1 MYLRE
6 VEMENFKSFRKKT
19 IIPLL
24 EGYTTV
30 TGPNGSGKSN
40 IADAVLFVLGPRSS
54 KLIRAGRLTD
64 LIFNGGKSGSRA
76 KNCKVS
82 LIFDNTGRTIPI
94 DYDVVKLTR
103 FVKVSTSTPDGYNS
117 YFYVNGKK
125 SSLSE
130 FDSLLAHAR
139 ISADGYNIVQQGDV
153 SRIVAMGNVERRRI
167 LDSIAGITKFDDDIA
182 MADKRRTD
190 VESNLERI
198 GIILDEIRRQIR
210 LLDRDRTGALKYKEL
225 RDRLSLAKAQMV
237 HKNVEMIQA
246 EINGIRENIT
256 KFENEKENL
265 TQARN
270 RLRQRLEEAE
280 KELEKYENRI
290 AEKGGEE
297 AREMK
302 QKMDQLRIERARAE
316 DAAETLVEE
325 NAKLG
330 EEIEGIKEEK
340 LKVEEEIAKLNE
352 EKQVAERR
360 LSELEETLKGKNEE
374 LSSLEDSASESDDQ
388 MIGLRK
394 TVISLEKQVDQAKDR
409 IHSLTLEDDR
419 LNDKIERIQME
430 VAQIEEDLKTYGFEL
445 KDAQWQISEIRAA
458 TKDSRKNASSFKEE
472 FESLRDR
479 EAKLAQQAQDLE
491 DAIRSLTREYNNL
504 KAEADAA
511 ASVEKGYNRA
521 VMSIL
526 EARDRGEMKGI
537 HGTVAELCEVD
548 EKYETAIKVAA
559 GGRLQGIVVDNDHT
573 GEDCINYLKR
583 KNLGRAIFLPLSKM
597 LPGRPRGK
605 AVLAKKESLGYAV
618 DLIKYDE
625 KFRNA
630 FWYVFTDTIIVENLK
645 EARRLMGGV
654 RIATLQGELIEA
666 SGAMI
671 GGTLKK
677 NALKFGAPSQKEI
690 KQVAEKLR
698 KAIDESDKVTQEL
711 QEVRTEMQG
720 SESKL
725 KDAED
730 VSGSSQI
737 KVSALKAKEKEF
749 KSKVKSLEGELE
761 KKKQELQEAEEGKVS
776 SEEKV
781 VKLTKQL
788 EKLRNRRDEEKNKI
802 VTSSPEELQRKIAK
816 LQSDKSKTLD
826 ERNEIRSKL
835 ETVQTQIDVVTD
847 RLKELDSRM
856 KSNQEQIKD
865 NTARVKTSKKKHAES
880 DHEIRAME
888 KIENSMGKEIRD
900 LRDKR
905 DEAYRL
911 KTGIAAEIEKNIH
924 QLHTKEDFILGL
936 QNELN
941 VGNGKLSDADKELE
955 ELDAEVGEEIPPTEE
970 LTRTINEC
978 QVAMETMGPVN
989 LRALED
995 FDLQQGRHK
1004 ELSDE
1009 YKQLGSQKKDLI
1021 TLVKKL
1027 NERKKDGL
1035 FKVFHGINEEFR
1047 RVYNELSEGGEAELI
1062 LENETEP
1069 FEGGLI
1075 IKAKPHNKRIHR
1087 LEALSGGEKSLVSMA
1102 FIFAIQQ
1109 YDPSPFYLLD
1119 EVDQN
1124 LDAINAEKVA
1134 SMIRRNSASAQFVQ
1148 VSLRKVTLK
1157 EADHIIGVTMQGSG
1171 VSDVVMSVNINEL
1184 SEEESVSEGQEVA
1197 A

>member
-1 MYLRE
+1 MFLRE

-19 IIPLL
+19 VIPLL
-24 EGYTTV
+24 EGYTAV

-64 LIFNGGKSGSRA
+64 LIFNGGKSGPRA
-76 KNCKVS
+76 KYCKVS
-82 LIFDNTGRTIPI
+82 LIFDNNSRTIPI
-94 DYDVVKLTR
+94 DSDVVKLTR
-103 FVKVSTSTPDGYNS
+103 FVKVSTSTPDGYYS

-167 LDSIAGITKFDDDIA
+167 LDSIAGITKFDDDIVRA
-182 MADKRRTD
+182 EKRRVD
-190 VESNLERI
+190 VESNLQRI

-210 LLDRDRTGALKYKEL
+210 QLDQDRTGALKYKEL
-225 RDRLSLAKAQMV
+225 KDRLNLAKAQMV

-246 EINGIRENIT
+246 EINGIRENIR
-256 KFENEKENL
+256 KFEGEKENL
-265 TQARN
+265 TQAMN
-270 RLRQRLEEAE
+270 RLRERLAEVE
-280 KELEKYENRI
+280 KELEKFEQKI

-302 QKMDQLRIERARAE
+302 QKMDRLRIERARAE
-316 DAAETLVEE
+316 DASETLSEE
-325 NAKLG
+325 NARLKDEIG
-330 EEIEGIKEEK
+330 EITEEK
-340 LKVEEEIAKLNE
+340 QKVEEEISKLEE
-352 EKQVAERR
+352 EKQVAEKRFSQLEDIVKAKDEELTR
-360 LSELEETLKGKNEE
+360 LEE
-374 LSSLEDSASESDDQ
+374 SATESDDH
-388 MIGLRK
+388 MLNLRK
-394 TVISLEKQVDQAKDR
+394 AVISLEKQVDQAKDK
-409 IHSLTLEDDR
+409 IHNLTLEDDR
-419 LNDKIERIQME
+419 LDDKIERIQME
-430 VAQIEEDLKTYGFEL
+430 VAQIEEDLKTYRFEL
-445 KDAQWQISEIRAA
+445 KDAQWQINEIKTA
-458 TKDSRKNASSFKEE
+458 TKDTRKGATSLRTE
-472 FESLRDR
+472 FESLQER

-521 VMSIL
+521 VMAIL
-526 EARDRGEMKGI
+526 EARDKGEMKGI
-537 HGTVAELCEVD
+537 HGSVAELCEVD

-559 GGRLQGIVVDNDHT
+559 GGRLQAIIVDTDHT
-573 GEDCINYLKR
+573 GESCINFLK
-583 KNLGRAIFLPLSKM
+583 KKGLGRAIFLPLSKM

-618 DLIKYDE
+618 DLIKFDE

-630 FWYVFTDTIIVENLK
+630 IWYVLTDTIVVENLK

-671 GGTLKK
+671 GGTLQKS
-677 NALKFGAPSQKEI
+677 ALKFGAPSQKEI
-690 KQVAEKLR
+690 QKVAEKLR
-698 KAIDESDKVTQEL
+698 RAIEESDKVAQEL
-711 QEVRTEMQG
+711 QEVKVMIQS
-720 SESKL
+720 SESSL

-730 VSGSSQI
+730 VSETSQI
-737 KVSALKAKEKEF
+737 KIGALKAKEKEF
-749 KSKVKSLEGELE
+749 KSKVKTLEAELE
-761 KKKQELQEAEEGKVS
+761 KKKQEVKEAQEAKVS
-776 SEEKV
+776 SEGEIEEFAK
-781 VKLTKQL
+781 KL
-788 EKLRNRRDEEKNKI
+788 EKLRGRRDDEKKKI

-816 LQSDKSKTLD
+816 LQNEKSKTLD

-835 ETVQTQIDVVTD
+835 ETFQTQIDVVAD
-847 RLKELDSRM
+847 RLEELDSRV
-856 KSNQEQIKD
+856 KSNKEQIKD
-865 NTARVKTSKKKHAES
+865 NTKRIEISKEKHGQFEN
-880 DHEIRAME
+880 ELRAME
-888 KIENSMGKEIRD
+888 RIEDSMGKEIRD

-911 KTGIAAEIEKNIH
+911 KTSIESEIDKNIH

-936 QNELN
+936 QSELN
-941 VGNGKLSDADKELE
+941 VGSGRLADANRELE
-955 ELDAEVGEEIPPTEE
+955 ELDVEIGEEIPPSEE

-989 LRALED
+989 MRALED

-1021 TLVKKL
+1021 KLVEKL

-1035 FKVFHGINEEFR
+1035 FKVFHGINEEFK
-1047 RVYNELSEGGEAELI
+1047 RVYRELSGGGEAELV
-1062 LENETEP
+1062 LENEEEP
-1069 FEGGLI
+1069 FDGGLI
-1075 IKAKPHNKRIHR
+1075 IKAKPHNKRILR

-1134 SMIRRNSASAQFVQ
+1134 TMIRTNSTSAQFVQ

-1171 VSDVVMSVNINEL
+1171 VSDVVMSVNISEL
-1184 SEEESVSEGQEVA
+1184 PEEESIHQSEEVA